1 MTNSSLPGSII
12 QWQHTPTLTAHTG
25 AANIAPLTSS
35 RPIQASQTLSQTAQ
49 PINGNEP
56 SALPSNHD
64 PFIYDYN
71 QNHLGPSSGYHI
83 QHQDTKDTLVDAS
96 GHSVD
101 QQMTLP
107 LPSIS
112 PDSSNADASMSGE
125 TH

>member
-1 MTNSSLPGSII
+1 M
-12 QWQHTPTLTAHTG
+12 QVAHTG
-25 AANIAPLTSS
+25 TANIAPITSS
-35 RPIQASQTLSQTAQ
+35 HPIQALQALSGPSHSVGRNNLSTLPPA
-49 PINGNEP
+49 
-56 SALPSNHD
+56 NHPD
-64 PFIYDYN
+64 PLIYDSN
-71 QNHLGPSSGYHI
+71 QNHLGPSSGYLI

-96 GHSVD
+96 GYSVD